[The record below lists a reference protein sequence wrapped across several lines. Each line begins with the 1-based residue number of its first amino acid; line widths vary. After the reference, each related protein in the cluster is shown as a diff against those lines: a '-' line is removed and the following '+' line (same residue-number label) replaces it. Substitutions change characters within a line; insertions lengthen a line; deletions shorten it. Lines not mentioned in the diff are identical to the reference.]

1 MLTPQWDLP
10 PDACI
15 EKISSKVM
23 LHMQKTLWCTATTQ
37 PSILSELLC
46 ILGAEG
52 CVVDVDLRGPMRSVT
67 KAKYPELLADFPSKF
82 KVAS

>member
-1 MLTPQWDLP
+1 MIVVYGYNAASHSLG
-10 PDACI
+10 
-15 EKISSKVM
+15 VV
-23 LHMQKTLWCTATTQ
+23 
-37 PSILSELLC
+37 C

-67 KAKYPELLADFPSKF
+67 KAKYPELLADFPSEF

>member
-23 LHMQKTLWCTATTQ
+23 LHMQKETLWCTATTQ
-37 PSILSELLC
+37 PAILSELLC

-52 CVVDVDLRGPMRSVT
+52 CVVDVDLRGPMRWV
-67 KAKYPELLADFPSKF
+67 AKYPEFQPLLAEFP
-82 KVAS
+82 

>member
-15 EKISSKVM
+15 EKISSEVIV
-23 LHMQKTLWCTATTQ
+23 HMQTKTLWCTATTQ
-37 PSILSELLC
+37 QAILSELLC

-52 CVVDVDLRGPMRSVT
+52 CVVDVDLRGPMGWL
-67 KAKYPELLADFPSKF
+67 AQYPEFQPWLAEFP
-82 KVAS
+82 